1 MFEEDRQHLC
11 CLGISGLSVI
21 VKVIMVEEEELY
33 RKKGAK
39 YFLKKGKFM
48 FLVMYVIEKLSGW
61 DQWH

>member
-39 YFLKKGKFM
+39 SFLKKANSC
-48 FLVMYVIEKLSGW
+48 LSGW

>member
-39 YFLKKGKFM
+39 SF
-48 FLVMYVIEKLSGW
+48 
-61 DQWH
+61 